1 MESLNKEETYEI
13 IFSIKWRR
21 EERKMLNIIWPIFII
36 ISFVYAVFSGNID
49 SINNG
54 IFDSCKSAVELSI
67 SFLGTMCLWSGI
79 MEIAQRTSLIS
90 KLTHALSPIIRF
102 LFPELKREEK
112 AKEEI
117 SMNMIANILGLGNAA
132 TPLGLK
138 AMKTLQE
145 KNPQKDTVSNSMA
158 MFIILNTASLQLI
171 PTTTIAIRNSLGSS
185 EPTKIIIPVWIATV
199 CAAVA
204 GVIACKIL
212 TKKIK

>member
-1 MESLNKEETYEI
+1 MESTNKEETYEI
-13 IFSIKWRR
+13 IFSIKWKR

-36 ISFVYAVFSGNID
+36 ISFVYAIFSGNID

-102 LFPELKREEK
+102 LFPDLKKEEK

-145 KNPQKDTVSNSMA
+145 KNPKKDTVSNSMA

-212 TKKIK
+212 MKKA